1 MPSTN
6 REGNTPPS
14 DSAGNLVDGPDT
26 QDCSKHAGGW
36 GRAMS
41 DPEYIWYGNKS
52 EDDYPDDACTPYY
65 HKNAQI
71 DDFTVNND
79 VTVTGDVVCAGE
91 VSAGGITLT
100 SRKDFDIPHPTKDGW
115 RLRHVCLEGPEAGV
129 YYRGRLTGKN
139 VIELPEYWRGL
150 VDAET
155 ITVTLTQIKTT
166 QDLIV
171 DDIDGSS
178 RIKIKSGNASAID
191 CFYLVHAERKDGEK
205 LIVEYEG
212 TTIDDYPG
220 DNSQYTHN
228 K

>member
-1 MPSTN
+1 MT
-6 REGNTPPS
+6 
-14 DSAGNLVDGPDT
+14 DSAGSFVPVPRT

-36 GRAMS
+36 GRPMT

-52 EDDYPDDACTPYY
+52 EDDYPEDACTPYY

-71 DDFTVNND
+71 DDFKVNND

-91 VSAGGITLT
+91 VSAGGITLS

-129 YYRGRLTGKN
+129 YYRGRLTN
-139 VIELPEYWRGL
+139 DTMINLPEYWDGL
-150 VDAET
+150 VDPAT
-155 ITVTLTQIKTT
+155 ITVSLTQIGSS

-171 DDIDGSS
+171 DAIQWGK
-178 RIKIKSGNASAID
+178 RIKVRSGTAANID
-191 CFYLVHAERKDGEK
+191 CYFLVHAERKDGER

-212 TTIDDYPG
+212 TSIDDYPG

>member
-1 MPSTN
+1 M
-6 REGNTPPS
+6 
-14 DSAGNLVDGPDT
+14 AGEFVESGSKNP
-26 QDCSKHAGGW
+26 DCSDVSTW
-36 GRAMS
+36 GQKSLRYDYIFKGQS
-41 DPEYIWYGNKS
+41 DKES
-52 EDDYPDDACTPYY
+52 YPDDACEPWY
-65 HKNAQI
+65 HGNAKFDNLQI
-71 DDFTVNND
+71 
-79 VTVTGDVVCAGE
+79 TGDVTATE
-91 VSAGGITLT
+91 VTASGVTLT
-100 SRKDFDIPHPTKDGW
+100 SRKSFDIPHPTKQGY
-115 RLRHVCLEGPEAGV
+115 RLRHICLEGPEAGV

-155 ITVTLTQIKTT
+155 ITVTLTQIKTS

-171 DDIDGSS
+171 DGIEWGT
-178 RIKIKSGNASAID
+178 RIKVKSGNATDID

>member
-1 MPSTN
+1 M
-6 REGNTPPS
+6 
-14 DSAGNLVDGPDT
+14 AGEFVPGSGGK
-26 QDCSKHAGGW
+26 DCGDYATW
-36 GRAMS
+36 GRKS
-41 DPEYIWYGNKS
+41 TRYDYIFKGQAK
-52 EDDYPDDACTPYY
+52 EEDYPEEACEPWY
-65 HKNAQI
+65 HGNGQI
-71 DDFTVNND
+71 DNLKVNDD
-79 VTVTGDVVCAGE
+79 VTVTGDVTASE
-91 VSAGGITLT
+91 VTAGGITLT
-100 SRKDFDIPHPTKDGW
+100 SRKSFDIPHPTKKGH
-115 RLRHVCLEGPEAGV
+115 RLRHICLEGPESGV

-155 ITVTLTQIKTT
+155 ITVTLTQIKTS

-171 DDIDGSS
+171 DGIEWGT
-178 RIKIKSGNASAID
+178 RVKVRSGNGTDID

-212 TTIDDYPG
+212 NSIEDYPG

>member
-1 MPSTN
+1 V
-6 REGNTPPS
+6 
-14 DSAGNLVDGPDT
+14 AGEFVESGSKNP
-26 QDCSKHAGGW
+26 DCSDAPTW
-36 GRAMS
+36 GQKSTRYDYVFKGQS
-41 DPEYIWYGNKS
+41 DKES
-52 EDDYPDDACTPYY
+52 YPDDACEPWY
-65 HKNAQI
+65 HGNAKFDNLQI
-71 DDFTVNND
+71 TAD
-79 VTVTGDVVCAGE
+79 VTATEVTA
-91 VSAGGITLT
+91 SGITLT
-100 SRKDFDIPHPTKDGW
+100 SRKSFDIPHPTKQGY
-115 RLRHVCLEGPEAGV
+115 RLRHICLEGPEAGV

-155 ITVTLTQIKTT
+155 ITVTLTQIKTS
-166 QDLIV
+166 QDLI
-171 DDIDGSS
+171 IDGIEWGT
-178 RIKIKSGNASAID
+178 RVKVRSGNGTDID

>member
-1 MPSTN
+1 MAEPAGEFIPSP
-6 REGNTPPS
+6 RS
-14 DSAGNLVDGPDT
+14 

-36 GRAMS
+36 GRGMT

-52 EDDYPDDACTPYY
+52 EDDYPEDACTPYY

-71 DDFTVNND
+71 DNFTVNND
-79 VTVTGDVVCAGE
+79 LDVTGDITAGE
-91 VSAGGITLT
+91 VTAGGKTLS

-129 YYRGRLTGKN
+129 YYRGRLTN
-139 VIELPEYWRGL
+139 DTMINLPEYWDGL
-150 VDAET
+150 VDPAT
-155 ITVTLTQIKTT
+155 ITVSLTQIGSS

-171 DDIDGSS
+171 DAIQWGK
-178 RIKIKSGNASAID
+178 RIKVRSGTAANID
-191 CFYLVHAERKDGEK
+191 CYFLVHAERKDGER

-212 TTIDDYPG
+212 TSIDDYPG